1 MKKRDITVVIGVVIL
16 FVIVVFFAGSGV
28 SLRPSK
34 EVGVVRVEGAIGSSA
49 QLVKWIDTLR
59 KNKKIRGILLYINS
73 PGGGA
78 VASDEIYRALVR
90 FKNTN
95 RPIVAYISSVGASG
109 GYYVAC
115 AADKIVINPSS
126 ITGSIGVIAEFPEF
140 DGLLKKVGVKMR
152 VIKSGKHKDIG
163 SPFREMTESERRVIQ
178 NLINQ
183 TYETFVEVVAKGRGL
198 PVDSV
203 KSIGDG
209 RIYSGKE
216 AVKLGLCDTTGDFNT
231 AKEVMKQILGL
242 KNIRL
247 VERKKP
253 FSFKDLIFKSKLPF
267 GMVLSYRMVP

>member
-231 AKEVMKQILGL
+231 AKEVIKQILGL

>member
-1 MKKRDITVVIGVVIL
+1 MKKRDVIVVIGVVVL
-16 FVIVVFFAGSGV
+16 FVIVVFFASSGV

-34 EVGVVRVEGAIGSSA
+34 EVGVVRVEGAIGNSS

-59 KNKKIRGILLYINS
+59 KNRKIRGILLYINS

-78 VASDEIYRALVR
+78 VASDEIYRALIR

-183 TYETFVEVVAKGRGL
+183 AYETFVEVVAKGRGL
-198 PVDSV
+198 SVDSV

-231 AKEVMKQILGL
+231 AKEVMKQMLGL